1 VLLVVTWTSSAAL
14 PPAKPDPVGGTRPPG
29 CCHEVFVADGVA
41 YCRTGLVA
49 DRSYRGYCVI
59 EAPSG
64 QWDGELI
71 ADGIAALER
80 ARGGPRGPL
89 LLQAILERTT

>member
-1 VLLVVTWTSSAAL
+1 LPTASRIAAQGWW
-14 PPAKPDPVGGTRPPG
+14 PIRVIA
-29 CCHEVFVADGVA
+29 
-41 YCRTGLVA
+41 
-49 DRSYRGYCVI
+49 GYFVI

-71 ADGIAALER
+71 ADGIASLER
-80 ARGGPRGPL
+80 ARSGPRGPL